1 MIKTVFLSSSL
12 QSSVSHD
19 SSEIIL
25 IYYLPIK
32 RHFWLL
38 SMLKTVVPLLEY
50 EVQNNSISFK
60 YKSFLNNDDN

>member
-1 MIKTVFLSSSL
+1 MIKTVFLSSLL

-25 IYYLPIK
+25 IYYLLIK

-38 SMLKTVVPLLEY
+38 SVLKTVFPLLEY
-50 EVQNNSISFK
+50 EVQNNSILFK